1 VSPAGPDDRAPID
14 VDRLVDELRERVARR
29 RAAGPYDEDVAAL
42 DLDLPAP
49 AAAVRFRPE
58 LAYST
63 KPGVGRPLT
72 VVKQGLLRLLVHV
85 FDDLARQTSEAL
97 QRLEGEVR
105 DARRRGEEAIDAER
119 QARSRTDHDLQSLM
133 ARIEGLERL
142 EPGVRLARLERAA
155 RPAAAPVPSAT
166 GAAPA
171 AAGAP
176 APPGGSAVPMDYPA
190 FKARFGGSS
199 DEIRARQSS
208 YLDALR
214 DRSRVVDLGC
224 GHGELLALLGEA
236 GVPAYGV
243 ETEPDFVARLRERG
257 LEVVEEDA
265 LAHLAA
271 LEPGAVDGIVAS
283 HVVEH
288 LPPEVMLRLIEDAA
302 ERLPPGGVLVLETP
316 NPESVLAGSVNFHR
330 DPTHLAP
337 VHPDTLAFLCDMA
350 GFSRV
355 EVLRLS
361 PVPAERLLPEPGGEG
376 EQSERLGEVVRRLNA
391 LLFGFQDYAVVAR
404 R

>member
-1 VSPAGPDDRAPID
+1 MTEEREPAPID
-14 VDRLVDELRERVARR
+14 VERLVEELRERVARR
-29 RAAGPYDEDVAAL
+29 RATGPYDEDVAPL
-42 DLDLPAP
+42 DLDGPAP
-49 AAAVRFRPE
+49 VAAVRFRPE

-72 VVKQGLLRLLVHV
+72 VVKQGMLRLLVHV
-85 FDDLARQTSEAL
+85 FDDLARQTNEAL
-97 QRLEGEVR
+97 QRLEREAR
-105 DARRRGEEAIDAER
+105 DARRHAEEAIEAER
-119 QARSRTDHDLQSLM
+119 RERSRTDRDLQSLM

-155 RPAAAPVPSAT
+155 RAPAPAPEAAPSAT
-166 GAAPA
+166 TA
-171 AAGAP
+171 AP

-190 FKARFGGSS
+190 FKARFGGSA
-199 DEIRARQSS
+199 DEIRARQRS

-236 GVPAYGV
+236 GVSAYGV

-257 LEVVEEDA
+257 LEVIEEDA

-271 LEPGAVDGIVAS
+271 LAPGAVDAIVAS

-288 LPPEVMLRLIEDAA
+288 LPPEVMVRLIEDAA

-316 NPESVLAGSVNFHR
+316 NPESLLAGSVNFHR

-350 GFSRV
+350 GFARV

-361 PVPAERLLPEPGGEG
+361 PVPAERLLPDPAGEG
-376 EQSERLGEVVRRLNA
+376 ELSESLGEVVRRLNA
-391 LLFGFQDYAVVAR
+391 LLFGFQDYAIVAR

>member
-1 VSPAGPDDRAPID
+1 MTEEREPAPID
-14 VDRLVDELRERVARR
+14 VERLVGELRQRVARR

-42 DLDLPAP
+42 ELDGPAP

-72 VVKQGLLRLLVHV
+72 VVKQGMLRLLVHV

-97 QRLEGEVR
+97 QRLEREAH
-105 DARRRGEEAIDAER
+105 DARRRGEEAIEAER
-119 QARSRTDHDLQSLM
+119 RERSRTDRDLQSLM
-133 ARIEGLERL
+133 ARIERLERL

-155 RPAAAPVPSAT
+155 RTAPARAPQAAPSAAA
-166 GAAPA
+166 
-171 AAGAP
+171 

-190 FKARFGGSS
+190 FKARFGGSA

-214 DRSRVVDLGC
+214 DRARVVDLGC

-236 GVPAYGV
+236 GVSAYGV

-271 LEPGAVDGIVAS
+271 LAPGAVDGIVAS

-288 LPPEVMLRLIEDAA
+288 LPPEVMVRLIEDAA

-316 NPESVLAGSVNFHR
+316 NPESLLAGSVNFHR

-350 GFSRV
+350 GFARV

-361 PVPAERLLPEPGGEG
+361 PVPAERLLPHPAGESAL
-376 EQSERLGEVVRRLNA
+376 SESLGEVVRRLNA